1 MSDASDDE
9 PDRVPGLNPAQQEV
23 LDLLGAAREDRPTFA
38 PTLRAT
44 LRAELDDALADLT
57 EAIDPAD
64 PMRVNKHDLAM
75 VHGCERR
82 HLTEKSRPFEWSPPI
97 ARGSVAHKAIELSLH
112 RRGRPVALD
121 LVDEA
126 LDRLE
131 RSDESISGWL
141 ATCSEAERAEV
152 RAAANERVAT
162 FLECFPPLRAAWSPV
177 TESRMRLDLL
187 GGRVVI
193 SGRSDLT
200 LGRADG
206 HTAGKVIIDFKT
218 GAPTT
223 THLDDLRLYALLE
236 AVRIGTPPRLMAS
249 YYLDSGTAQAEVI
262 TEGVLHSAVVRTT
275 DGIRKL
281 HELAIGS
288 RPPVV
293 RPGGGCRWCAALGD
307 CGEGRAHLGR
317 LDDEDSDRFDDD

>member
-1 MSDASDDE
+1 MTDAPGAE
-9 PDRVPGLNPAQQEV
+9 PALNPAQQEV
-23 LDLLGAAREDRPTFA
+23 LDLLGATPDERPSFA
-38 PTLRAT
+38 PTLRGT
-44 LRAELDDALADLT
+44 LRAELDDALADLAD
-57 EAIDPAD
+57 ELDPGD
-64 PMRVNKHDLAM
+64 PLRVNKHDLAM

-82 HLTEKSRPFEWSPPI
+82 HLAEKSVPFEWNPAI

-131 RSDESISGWL
+131 RSDDSISSWL
-141 ATCSEAERAEV
+141 TTCSEAERAEV
-152 RAAANERVAT
+152 RALANERVAT
-162 FLECFPPLRAAWSPV
+162 FLECFPPLRASWAPV

-187 GGRVVI
+187 GGRVII
-193 SGRSDLT
+193 SGRADLT

-206 HTAGKVIIDFKT
+206 NVAGKVILDFKT

-223 THLDDLRLYALLE
+223 THLDDLRLYALIE
-236 AVRIGTPPRLMAS
+236 AVRIGTPPRLAAS
-249 YYLDSGTAQAEVI
+249 YYLDSGTAQAETI

-281 HELAIGS
+281 HELSIGT
-288 RPPVV
+288 RVPVV
-293 RPGGGCRWCAALGD
+293 RPGWGCRWCPALAD

-317 LDDEDSDRFDDD
+317 VDDDEDRFDDD